1 MEKLSPTTK
10 NNFMKSAQLN
20 FTQLLS
26 LMLAESRGASKRM
39 FFFILCIAVGV
50 GAVMTVKSF
59 SNMVQETIQS
69 QAKGLLAAD
78 IAIKGSWQ
86 QGEED
91 IVYQKKVLPP
101 GSEFIFIKE
110 LHGMAQFENP
120 LAPEKSGSMITELKS
135 IPLTGAQYPFYG
147 EFKSNPDRPLQ
158 ELLSGNGSV
167 VESSFLI
174 KTGLSLGDTFSLGK
188 TRLKITGIILSEPDR
203 ISRAFSIGP
212 RLFISRAS
220 LDKADLIQPGSRIK
234 HRTLIKIPD
243 TMPLE
248 KALVLLQR
256 GLPDKTL
263 SIRTYKDMQSS
274 LSSSIERMGQYLGA
288 LGVIALLMGGIG
300 VAMIVRTF
308 MAQKLDTLAIMNCL
322 GASSRTL
329 FKVYLLQSLL
339 MGLAGSL
346 LGVTLGFF
354 LTYLLPSKM
363 EGLISYQ
370 LEPVFYWVPALQS
383 LLLGVATTLLFCLW
397 PLMRAVKT
405 RPLRLFR
412 RNFEEEELT
421 SGSRKDRWLAGLTL
435 SLGLAAMICWQAG
448 SLKRGLI
455 FLAALGI
462 SIAVFALASVLLLKC
477 LKILPQSGSIAR
489 RYGMANLKR
498 PNNQAISIITC
509 LGMGIMLILTVR
521 LVQVDMLAMLNKNT
535 EINPPNYFFIDIQ
548 RDQKETFSRVL
559 DQIAPKAERS
569 LTPLVRSR
577 LHSIDDNLIAN
588 WKYKD
593 KQREKWFINREFALT
608 YMAGPPPKD
617 NEIIEGR
624 WWDETSAKNA
634 EVSLEQDAAKRLG
647 AKIGSQLTI
656 DIQGIPVSAK
666 VTSIR
671 SVNWRNMR
679 TNFYMIFSPGAL
691 AGAPLTYVATVH
703 VSDEKELELQ
713 HAIVKALPNI
723 TALSTRDI
731 VNTIKSTVSKLT
743 TLVDF
748 MSGFAI
754 AAGLFILSGSI
765 ASTKY
770 RRLRESAV
778 LKILG
783 ARRKMVASIL
793 GFEYAI
799 LGIIAALVGILLAQ
813 GFSWAVMK
821 YMIKSAWHWQPGI
834 LLSAFCFAVLL
845 TIVTGILSSLDVI
858 NNKPLKTI
866 RETEL

>member
-1 MEKLSPTTK
+1 
-10 NNFMKSAQLN
+10 MKSSQLN
-20 FTQLLS
+20 FMQLMS
-26 LMLAESRGASKRM
+26 LMLAESRGAWKRM

-59 SNMVQETIQS
+59 SNLVRETIQG

-78 IAIKGSWQ
+78 IGIKGSWEQ
-86 QGEED
+86 SQED
-91 IVYQKKVLPP
+91 IAYQKEILPP
-101 GSEFIFIKE
+101 GTEFLFLKE
-110 LHGMAQFENP
+110 LHGMAQFDSQGKHRS
-120 LAPEKSGSMITELKS
+120 LITELKS
-135 IPLTGAQYPFYG
+135 IPIAGPRYPFYG
-147 EFKSNPDRPLQ
+147 EFKSAPDRPLQ
-158 ELLSGNGSV
+158 ELVSGNGAV

-174 KTGLSLGDTFSLGK
+174 KTGLLPGDEFSLGK
-188 TRLKITGIILSEPDR
+188 TRLKITGVVLSEPDR

-212 RLFISRAS
+212 RLFISRTS
-220 LDKADLIQPGSRIK
+220 LDQADLIHPGSRVK
-234 HRTLIKIPD
+234 HRTLIKLPGTIE
-243 TMPLE
+243 LE
-248 KALVLLQR
+248 KALALLER
-256 GLPDKTL
+256 GLPDKSI

-308 MAQKLDTLAIMNCL
+308 MAQKLDTLAIMSCL

-329 FKVYLLQSLL
+329 LKVYLLQSML

-354 LTYLLPSKM
+354 LTYLLPPKV
-363 EGLISYQ
+363 EGLINFK
-370 LEPVFYWVPALQS
+370 LEPVFYWIPALQS
-383 LLLGVATTLLFCLW
+383 LLLGVATTLLFCMW
-397 PLMRAVKT
+397 PLLRAVRT

-421 SGSRKDRWLAGLTL
+421 SGTRKDRWLAGLTL
-435 SLGLAAMICWQAG
+435 GLGLAAMICWQAE
-448 SLKRGLI
+448 SLKRGLV
-455 FLAALGI
+455 FLSALGI
-462 SIAVFALASVLLLKC
+462 SIAVFALASVLLLKL
-477 LKILPQSGSIAR
+477 LKAFPQSGSVAR
-489 RYGMANLKR
+489 RYGMSNLKR
-498 PNNQAISIITC
+498 PNNQAVSIITC

-535 EINPPNYFFIDIQ
+535 ELKPPNYFFIDIQ
-548 RDQKETFSRVL
+548 KDQKETFIRVL
-559 DQIAPKAERS
+559 DRIAPAAERS
-569 LTPLVRSR
+569 VTPLVRSR
-577 LHSIDDNLIAN
+577 LHSIDDKLIAN

-593 KQREKWFINREFALT
+593 QQREEWFIKREFVLT
-608 YMAGPPPKD
+608 YMKGPPPKD
-617 NEIIEGR
+617 NEVIEGE
-624 WWDETSAKNA
+624 WWDETRSKNA

-647 AKIGSQLTI
+647 AKIGSQMTI

-671 SVNWRNMR
+671 TVNWRNMR

-691 AGAPLTYVATVH
+691 EGAPITYVATVH
-703 VSDEKELELQ
+703 VPDEKELELQ
-713 HAIVKALPNI
+713 HAVVEALPNI

-731 VNTIKSTVSKLT
+731 VNTIESTVAKLT

-765 ASTKY
+765 ASTKF

-783 ARRKMVASIL
+783 ARRKVVASIL
-793 GFEYAI
+793 GVEYLT
-799 LGIIAALVGILLAQ
+799 LGIIAAGVGILLAQ
-813 GFSWAVMK
+813 GLSWAVMK
-821 YMIKSAWHWQPGI
+821 YMVKADWHLQPAVLI
-834 LLSAFCFAVLL
+834 WAFCFGVLL
-845 TIVTGILSSLDVI
+845 TVITGILSSLDVI
-858 NNKPLKTI
+858 NNKPLQTI
-866 RETEL
+866 RETEA

>member
-1 MEKLSPTTK
+1 M
-10 NNFMKSAQLN
+10 NQLN
-20 FTQLLS
+20 FTQLIS
-26 LMLAESRGASKRM
+26 LMLAESRGAWKRM

-59 SNMVQETIQS
+59 SNMVQKTIQG

-78 IAIKGSWQ
+78 IVIKGSWK
-86 QGEED
+86 QGEDD
-91 IVYQKKVLPP
+91 INYQKKILPS
-101 GSEFIFIKE
+101 GTQFLFLKE
-110 LHGMAQFENP
+110 LHGMAQFKNP
-120 LAPEKSGSMITELKS
+120 DSPEKSGSLITELKS
-135 IPLTGAQYPFYG
+135 IPLIGAQYPFYG
-147 EFKSNPDRPLQ
+147 EFKSDPNQPLQ
-158 ELLSGNGSV
+158 ELLSGNGAV
-167 VESSFLI
+167 VEPSFLI
-174 KTGLSLGDTFSLGK
+174 KTGLSLGDGFSMGK
-188 TRLKITGIILSEPDR
+188 TKLKITGIVLSEPDR

-234 HRTLIKIPD
+234 HRTLIKLPNTIE
-243 TMPLE
+243 LG
-248 KALVLLQR
+248 KALVLLER
-256 GLPDKTL
+256 GLPDKTI
-263 SIRTYKDMQSS
+263 SIRTYKDVQSS
-274 LSSSIERMGQYLGA
+274 LSSSIDRMGQYLGA

-346 LGVTLGFF
+346 LGVALGFF
-354 LTYLLPSKM
+354 LTYLLPAKM
-363 EGLISYQ
+363 EGLINYH
-370 LEPVFYWVPALQS
+370 LEPVFYWVPSLQS
-383 LLLGVATTLLFCLW
+383 LLLGVSTTLLFCMW
-397 PLMRAVKT
+397 PLLRAVRT

-435 SLGLAAMICWQAG
+435 SIGLAAMICWQAG
-448 SLKRGLI
+448 SFKRGLV

-462 SIAVFALASVLLLKC
+462 SIAVFMLASVLLLKL
-477 LKILPQSGSIAR
+477 LKMLPQSGSLAR
-489 RYGMANLKR
+489 KYGVSNLKR
-498 PNNQAISIITC
+498 PNNQAVSIITC

-521 LVQVDMLAMLNKNT
+521 LVQMDTLAMLNKNT
-535 EINPPNYFFIDIQ
+535 EMKPPNYFFIDIQ
-548 RDQKETFSRVL
+548 KDQKETFTQVL
-559 DQIAPKAERS
+559 DQIAPEAERS

-577 LHSIDDNLIAN
+577 LHSIDDQLIAN

-593 KQREKWFINREFALT
+593 KQREEWFINREFALT

-617 NEIIEGR
+617 NEIIEGQ
-624 WWDETSAKNA
+624 WWNEKRAKNT

-656 DIQGIPVSAK
+656 EIQGIPVSAT

-691 AGAPLTYVATVH
+691 AEAPLTYVATVH
-703 VSDEKELELQ
+703 VPDEKELQLQ
-713 HAIVKALPNI
+713 HAVVKALPNI

-731 VNTIKSTVSKLT
+731 VNTIESTVSKLT

-783 ARRKMVASIL
+783 AKRKMVASIL
-793 GFEYAI
+793 GFEYAT

-813 GFSWAVMK
+813 GFSWAIMK
-821 YMIKSAWHWQPGI
+821 YMIKSAWHWQPEI
-834 LLSAFCFAVLL
+834 LAWAFCSGVLL
-845 TIVTGILSSLDVI
+845 TVVTGILCSLDVI
-858 NNKPLKTI
+858 NDKPLKTI
-866 RETEL
+866 RETAS